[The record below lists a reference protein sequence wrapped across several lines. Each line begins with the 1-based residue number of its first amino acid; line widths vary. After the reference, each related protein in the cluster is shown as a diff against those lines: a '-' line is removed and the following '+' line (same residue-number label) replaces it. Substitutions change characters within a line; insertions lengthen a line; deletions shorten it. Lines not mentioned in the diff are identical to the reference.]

1 MPLHPTESAVRIDY
15 ENPNDNGIL
24 GYLIVPYEIE
34 ETEEDV
40 NFIGGIVVN
49 LDGVEEFGQI
59 DPEWKKKVLT
69 LSRGGGPGSWEL
81 ENAILENEQKTKEQW
96 EAQREDAAE
105 GHREE
110 ERMRD
115 EERAYLDAK
124 DSYEQNEIDRRR
136 GH

>member
-1 MPLHPTESAVRIDY
+1 MPLHPTESSVRIDY
-15 ENPNDNGIL
+15 ENPNESGIL
-24 GYLIVPYEIE
+24 GYLIVPYMIE
-34 ETEEDV
+34 DSEPEV

-69 LSRGGGPGSWEL
+69 LSRGGSPASWEL
-81 ENAILENEQKTKEQW
+81 ENAILENEQTTKERW
-96 EAQREDAAE
+96 EAEREDAAE
-105 GHREE
+105 RDDEEFRARE
-110 ERMRD
+110 

-124 DSYEQNEIDRRR
+124 DSAEQNEIDRRR